1 LICDFREERWPSMDL
16 FGDMLY
22 LSLRAGY
29 APEFQVEQLLPAI
42 RPRLSKIPRAGLS
55 GVRWNADRLLN
66 RFHDYPRWL
75 RTEKRRFDL
84 FHIVDHSYS
93 QLALELP
100 PQRTVITCHDLDTF
114 RSVFEPAAEPRP
126 GWFRAMTRKILR
138 GFQRATHVICPSAS
152 TKGQILAHQL
162 FSPDQ
167 VTVIAPGVDPVFFE
181 PASLHINAILGDNVQ
196 PYVLHV
202 GSNIRRKRIDVL
214 LRVFARIAPR
224 FPQLRLVRVG
234 GPLTDEMSRLAREL
248 GISPRIIQAPHLSK
262 AELAAVYS
270 HATLLLQTSDA
281 EGFGLPVIEA
291 MACGCPVIASDIAPL
306 REAGGTAAEFCPVAE
321 EPAWAET
328 LLKLLRQQQDAPGQW
343 DARRDEARRHAARF
357 TWGENARQT
366 VAVYRQVLAVPMH
379 HRGEME

>member
-1 LICDFREERWPSMDL
+1 MDL

-22 LSLRAGY
+22 RSIHTGFT
-29 APEFQVEQLLPAI
+29 PEFQVEQLLPAL
-42 RPRLSKIPRAGLS
+42 RPRFSKLPKAGLA
-55 GVRWNADRLLN
+55 GVRWNADRLVN

-75 RTEKRRFDL
+75 RSEAGRFDL

-100 PQRTVITCHDLDTF
+100 SERTVVTCHDLDTF
-114 RSVFEPAAEPRP
+114 RSVLDPAAEPRP
-126 GWFRAMTRKILR
+126 YWFRAMTRKVLR
-138 GFQRATHVICPSAS
+138 GFLRAAQVICPSAS
-152 TKGQILAHQL
+152 TRDQLLAHRL
-162 FSPDQ
+162 FPSNR

-181 PASLHINAILGDNVQ
+181 PSSIPIDRILGENVQ

-214 LRVFARIAPR
+214 LRVFARIASR

-234 GPLTDEMSRLAREL
+234 GPLTEEMSRLAREL
-248 GISPRIIQAPHLSK
+248 GVSARIVHAPHLGK

-270 HATLLLQTSDA
+270 HASVLLQTSDA

-306 REAGGTAAEFCPVAE
+306 REAGGEAATFCAVGNEAE
-321 EPAWAET
+321 WSET
-328 LLKLLRQQQDAPGQW
+328 LVRLLEQQQASPALWEGL
-343 DARRDEARRHAARF
+343 RNEARRHAARF
-357 TWGENARQT
+357 TWEENARQT
-366 VAVYRQVLAVPMH
+366 VAVYRQVLAVPIH
-379 HRGEME
+379 SEGERE